1 MQEKKTLA
9 DGIHNKI
16 RNLFLWSA
24 VNKPDYIVGKIS
36 EYLEIPIDSIKLRE
50 ERSVKGD
57 DGEIAYSMY
66 TLLVCDSEFILRFTR
81 KVEEPKEIEVPKV
94 VNKPKKWYQFG
105 EPETE
110 VIIEKQPSKEKP
122 RVYWLLSSVE

>member
-9 DGIHNKI
+9 DGIRNKI

-66 TLLVCDSEFILRFTR
+66 TLLVYDSEFILRFTR

-94 VNKPKKWYQFG
+94 VNKPKKWYQRT
-105 EPETE
+105 PDTMVITE
-110 VIIEKQPSKEKP
+110 KKPSSDKP
-122 RVYWLLSSVE
+122 LIHWLIAAID

>member
-1 MQEKKTLA
+1 MQEKKTLV
-9 DGIHNKI
+9 DGVRNKI

-36 EYLEIPIDSIKLRE
+36 EHLEIPIDSIKLRE

-66 TLLVCDSEFILRFTR
+66 TLLVYDSEFILRFTR
-81 KVEEPKEIEVPKV
+81 KVELPKEIEVPKV
-94 VNKPKKWYQFG
+94 VNKSKKWYQR
-105 EPETE
+105 PETE
-110 VIIEKQPSKEKP
+110 VVIEKQPSREKP
-122 RVYWLLSSVE
+122 RMYWVLSSVE